1 MWRAL
6 RIVGLW
12 LLPLAGSSAAEVL
25 LVGAQAQPS
34 YRSFSAGLQV
44 RRGDDVVQFRSVEQ
58 MPAPA
63 TLKPDVRLI
72 LLDDAALDWRLRQ
85 STGPT
90 ALVLRINRVQAQQR
104 WPHQRP
110 AFLTLLWS
118 DPPPARQLRL
128 IHYLLPKARRVG
140 VLYSERSQF
149 LLDEL
154 RPVARRLDLEIVPQ
168 AWNGPRDSR
177 ALQQVL
183 ADSDVLLGLDDPEL
197 YNALTAKNLLLS
209 SYSRQLA
216 LIGPTAGFV
225 RAGALASTFSDQTDW
240 LAVLDRLL
248 DQPAAQWPRSLYPSQ
263 FGVSGNQRVA
273 HTLGLEP
280 IDSTAAALAIE
291 ETPSP

>member
-44 RRGDDVVQFRSVEQ
+44 RRGDDVVQFRSVGQ

-63 TLKPDVRLI
+63 TLSPDVRLI
-72 LLDDAALDWRLRQ
+72 LLDDAALDWRLGQ
-85 STGPT
+85 SAGPT

-154 RPVARRLDLEIVPQ
+154 RPVARRLGLEIVPQ

-248 DQPAAQWPRSLYPSQ
+248 DQPTAQWPRSLYPGQ

-291 ETPSP
+291 EVPGP